1 MDSLPQVDGVEQTR
15 AARLVGGERTLHVRQ
30 LDGTVRFADLEYD
43 APEIIFMEPSP
54 PIGNVGSAVL
64 DDLTLTVDLSDGLIR
79 LTGADEVGATPP
91 DPPFPLGPPSGTSPP
106 APPEP
111 RAESAPGAPRRL
123 GVQFRG
129 APGVGLSEV
138 AAVDPGSLGEQVG
151 FRAGDVLI
159 SLNGRPMS
167 EYDPAAL
174 GALIRGSERLVWEI
188 ERAGERRTIEVRGGG

>member
-1 MDSLPQVDGVEQTR
+1 M
-15 AARLVGGERTLHVRQ
+15 
-30 LDGTVRFADLEYD
+30 
-43 APEIIFMEPSP
+43 
-54 PIGNVGSAVL
+54 
-64 DDLTLTVDLSDGLIR
+64 
-79 LTGADEVGATPP
+79 
-91 DPPFPLGPPSGTSPP
+91 
-106 APPEP
+106 
-111 RAESAPGAPRRL
+111 
-123 GVQFRG
+123 
-129 APGVGLSEV
+129 